1 MLEVKDFEYIRDFLL
16 KRSAIALDAEK
27 QYLVESRLQPLARRE
42 GFSSVAELVTK
53 MQSSPVN
60 GLHQKVV
67 EAMTTHET
75 SFFRDLNPFDAMRK
89 SVLPKLIAARSV
101 SRELRIVCLACSTG
115 QEPYSL
121 AMLIR
126 ETFPQLDSWKV
137 TIVATDLSTQVLKRA
152 RDGNYNQHEIN
163 RGLPAPYLLKYF
175 DRQGMN
181 WQVKDNLRKMID
193 FQTMNLIEP
202 WQFMLPADVVFLR
215 NVLIYFDVAVKKE
228 ILAKV
233 RRILRPDGFLFLG
246 GSENALNL
254 DDSFKRLEFE
264 QTSVYQ
270 LR

>member
-1 MLEVKDFEYIRDFLL
+1 
-16 KRSAIALDAEK
+16 
-27 QYLVESRLQPLARRE
+27 
-42 GFSSVAELVTK
+42 
-53 MQSSPVN
+53 
-60 GLHQKVV
+60 
-67 EAMTTHET
+67 
-75 SFFRDLNPFDAMRK
+75 MRK
-89 SVLPKLIAARSV
+89 TVLPKLIAARSV

-181 WQVKDNLRKMID
+181 WQVKENLRKMID
-193 FQTMNLIEP
+193 FQIMNLIEP
-202 WQFMLPADVVFLR
+202 WNFMLPTDVVFLR

-254 DDSFKRLEFE
+254 DDSFKRFEFE